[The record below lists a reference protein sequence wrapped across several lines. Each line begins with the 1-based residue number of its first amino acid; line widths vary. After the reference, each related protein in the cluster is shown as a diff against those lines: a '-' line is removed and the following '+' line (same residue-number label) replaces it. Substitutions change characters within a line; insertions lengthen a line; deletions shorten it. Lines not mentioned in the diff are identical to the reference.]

1 MPIYTYRCEGCGK
14 EFEYKQS
21 IKDSAITECPE
32 EICMEHNHPKAKVT
46 RVISSN
52 IGLVFKGSGF
62 YLTDY
67 KKKNSS
73 TSAPTANSITTGDSA
88 KTGSKPDSSSSK
100 QTA

>member
-1 MPIYTYRCEGCGK
+1 MPIYTYRCDGCGK

-21 IKDSAITECPE
+21 IKDSALTECPE
-32 EICMEHNHPKAKVT
+32 EICKEHGHSQAKIT

-67 KKKNSS
+67 KKQNSS
-73 TSAPTANSITTGDSA
+73 TSSNTSSDNV
-88 KTGSKPDSSSSK
+88 KTESKPDSTASK